1 MGIKELFLQKGWAGR
16 TIDRDETV
24 DRFNPIIRVMNELM
38 QFYLAAAEASEDDAR
53 RAAIDASLRTLRM
66 DIGKMCETVFS
77 SGGVAYNGIDLN
89 PEDFRLGTAISGR
102 ILAQE
107 AKLESALE
115 EETNIEHQMHS
126 RAILG
131 VVTENQKERLHSLR
145 GL

>member
-38 QFYLAAAEASEDDAR
+38 QFYLAAAEASVDHAR
-53 RAAIDASLRTLRM
+53 RAAITASLRTLQM

-77 SGGVAYNGIDLN
+77 CGGVAYNGIDLN
-89 PEDFRLGTAISGR
+89 PEDFRLGTALSGR

-107 AKLESALE
+107 AKLETALE
-115 EETNIEHQMHS
+115 DETNIEHQMRS

>member
-1 MGIKELFLQKGWAGR
+1 MGIKELILQKGWAGR
-16 TIDRDETV
+16 TIDRGETV

-38 QFYLAAAEASEDDAR
+38 QFYLAAAEASGDNAR
-53 RAAIDASLRTLRM
+53 RAAITASLRTLQM

-77 SGGVAYNGIDLN
+77 CGGVAYNGIDLN
-89 PEDFRLGTAISGR
+89 PEDFRLGTALSGK

-115 EETNIEHQMHS
+115 DETNIEHQMRS

-131 VVTENQKERLHSLR
+131 VVTENQKERLRSLR

>member
-38 QFYLAAAEASEDDAR
+38 QFYLAAAEASGDSAKQ
-53 RAAIDASLRTLRM
+53 AAISASLRTLRM
-66 DIGKMCETVFS
+66 DIGKTCETVFS

-89 PEDFRLGTAISGR
+89 PEDFRLGTALPGK

-107 AKLESALE
+107 AKLESALDD
-115 EETNIEHQMHS
+115 ETNIEHQMHS

-131 VVTENQKERLHSLR
+131 VVIHNQKERLHSLR